1 MTREQIDITL
11 FRIHILSQAL
21 LESLDDMR
29 GTPFYRHKIKSTVKT
44 LHDMLLGDINNTI
57 TSLFNEDEELML
69 HMSTSIDAITA
80 SLANDPIAVIA
91 SYPTMIN
98 EIKQQYERYEQGAAD
113 SAVGGEDKAEHSG
126 V

>member
-1 MTREQIDITL
+1 LWNMTREQIDITL

-29 GTPFYRHKIKSTVKT
+29 GTPFYRHKIKSTVNT

-69 HMSTSIDAITA
+69 HMSTAIDAITA

-113 SAVGGEDKAEHSG
+113 SAVGGEDKA
-126 V
+126 

>member
-29 GTPFYRHKIKSTVKT
+29 GTPFYRHKIKSTVNT

-69 HMSTSIDAITA
+69 HMSTAIDAITA

-113 SAVGGEDKAEHSG
+113 SAVGGEDKA
-126 V
+126 